1 MLIHD
6 EYTCVGVFYRK
17 MEGYFR
23 ELALRGFDGQVMY
36 FYTQQANHFD
46 SLAATYECSECTKDK
61 IGERK

>member
-1 MLIHD
+1 
-6 EYTCVGVFYRK
+6 